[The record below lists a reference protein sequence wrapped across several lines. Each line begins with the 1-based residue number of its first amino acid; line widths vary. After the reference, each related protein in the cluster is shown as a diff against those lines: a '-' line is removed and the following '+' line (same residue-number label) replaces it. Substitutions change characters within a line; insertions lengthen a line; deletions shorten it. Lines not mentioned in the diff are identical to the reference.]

1 MAVLIEDIKN
11 VRYRSDISFY
21 LAIECHCVILLN
33 TFNHAAN
40 TDGGALSAGG
50 NIDQT
55 FKVFFMSYSSIPNLY
70 SQAEYNVYVVCLC
83 AFTFA
88 CVFVFTMIYS

>member
-40 TDGGALSAGG
+40 TDGGALNAGG

-55 FKVFFMSYSSIPNLY
+55 FKVFSMSHIHLSIIYIHKRSTMYTLCVCVRLLLLVFLF
-70 SQAEYNVYVVCLC
+70 SQ
-83 AFTFA
+83 
-88 CVFVFTMIYS
+88 